1 MKALLIDGYTDEP
14 AAFGVP
20 PYISPKIRLIYGL
33 LLFEKY
39 EIDYFTIDQ
48 MRKSS
53 TMNSLGKYDLLII
66 FGGISTPGRYIG
78 GSPITLNDT
87 LKILNKRISKNSILM
102 GPITKGYSIKGGQ
115 KVIDVNIEN
124 AKKIESFEELLKYFN
139 KEIHDDYY
147 KNRDLYYSL
156 GANLIKKHPNFPYLM
171 IEIDISSG
179 CERRDG
185 YCSFCTESVFYGSFK
200 FRKLSSIEEELVSLK
215 NNGAKYIR
223 FGRSANVLAYG
234 YDIKSNKASPE
245 KIEGLFSSTREILN
259 PEIFHVDNGNP
270 IFISNHRKDSE
281 KILSSIVDYCTEG
294 NSLSFGVESFD
305 ENVRKMNNLGGKI
318 NDIFYSIDLV
328 NHFGKIR
335 KNGIPSLLPGINL
348 LYGLPGFSKST
359 YENDY
364 NSLNKILESGN
375 LIRRI
380 NIRKVMVF
388 PRTGLGKVD
397 LPKINNREFDKFK
410 EKIRN
415 DFDNK
420 MLKKIFPT
428 GTIIK
433 NVLYEYSNGEIA
445 FGRTLGTYPILI
457 GYTDNRKRINDII
470 VVDHGRRSIT
480 GIIFGTDINKI
491 TERELKLI
499 PGIGKKLAK
508 KIILQR
514 PFEYSKDFIEIF
526 GQEIFELI
534 KKIHLFRDNKE

>member
-1 MKALLIDGYTDEP
+1 
-14 AAFGVP
+14 
-20 PYISPKIRLIYGL
+20 
-33 LLFEKY
+33 
-39 EIDYFTIDQ
+39 
-48 MRKSS
+48 
-53 TMNSLGKYDLLII
+53 
-66 FGGISTPGRYIG
+66 
-78 GSPITLNDT
+78 
-87 LKILNKRISKNSILM
+87 
-102 GPITKGYSIKGGQ
+102 
-115 KVIDVNIEN
+115 
-124 AKKIESFEELLKYFN
+124 
-139 KEIHDDYY
+139 
-147 KNRDLYYSL
+147 
-156 GANLIKKHPNFPYLM
+156 
-171 IEIDISSG
+171 
-179 CERRDG
+179 
-185 YCSFCTESVFYGSFK
+185 
-200 FRKLSSIEEELVSLK
+200 
-215 NNGAKYIR
+215 
-223 FGRSANVLAYG
+223 
-234 YDIKSNKASPE
+234 
-245 KIEGLFSSTREILN
+245 
-259 PEIFHVDNGNP
+259 
-270 IFISNHRKDSE
+270 
-281 KILSSIVDYCTEG
+281 
-294 NSLSFGVESFD
+294 
-305 ENVRKMNNLGGKI
+305 
-318 NDIFYSIDLV
+318 V